1 MLSYWEKAALLEY
14 DLVVL
19 GGGIT
24 GMFCALTYREH
35 YPEAQ
40 IAILERGLFSSG
52 ASTKNAGFACFGS
65 LSELV
70 DDTKNMNTQDLINLV
85 QLRIEGL
92 SLLKDTLGERNI
104 DFQSF
109 GGYELFF
116 EQVPQT
122 LEKMDEINKL
132 LHPLFGK
139 TVFNF
144 NKEKVD
150 SFGFNKN
157 HVHHLIE
164 NSFEGQIHTG
174 KMMRTLRAKV
184 NCSNIDYFS
193 CVEAKAFDLNKNKT
207 AISLKLKDQAIELK
221 TVKLAICTNAF
232 TDQFFP
238 EIKLKSGRGIIIMTK
253 PIANLKVKGTFHYKD
268 GYYYFRNIGNQILLG
283 GGRELDFENE
293 NTVEFGL
300 NQKIKQKLINDLRD
314 FILPDHNYEIETEW
328 SGIMA
333 FGKNKIPLIEKKGDC
348 VALGVRMGGMGIA
361 IGSKIGQ
368 ATARLL
374 FD

>member
-1 MLSYWEKAALLEY
+1 MLSYWEQSALLEY

-19 GGGIT
+19 GGGVT
-24 GMFCALTYREH
+24 GMFCALTYRQH
-35 YPEAQ
+35 YPQAK
-40 IAILERGLFSSG
+40 IAVLERGLFSSG

-116 EQVPQT
+116 EQVPHA

-139 TVFNF
+139 TVFNS
-144 NKEKVD
+144 NKLKID

-157 HVHHLIE
+157 QVYHLIE

-174 KMMRTLRAKV
+174 KMMRILRAKV
-184 NCSNIDYFS
+184 NYSNIDYFS
-193 CVEAKAFDLNKNKT
+193 CVEVKAFDLNKNKT
-207 AISLKLKDQAIELK
+207 AISLKLKGQVIELK

-238 EIKLKSGRGIIIMTK
+238 EIQIKPGRGIIIMTK
-253 PIANLKVKGTFHYKD
+253 PIDNLKVKGTFHYKQ
-268 GYYYFRNIGNQILLG
+268 GYYYFRNIRNKILLG
-283 GGRELDFENE
+283 GGRELDFEKE
-293 NTVEFGL
+293 STVEFGT

-348 VALGVRMGGMGIA
+348 VALGVRLGGMGIA

-374 FD
+374 ID